1 MGKWLLLAVSCYL
14 IGGIPFG
21 FIVARLRGVDITQYG
36 SRATGATN
44 VMRVVGLGPAVIS
57 GLLDLSKGI
66 VSVLIA
72 RALFGPENIL
82 PPLVAGIL
90 AMTGHNFSPYLR
102 FRGGKGVS
110 VGAGVAA
117 MLMPKVALAGLIV
130 FVIIVAITKYVSLGS
145 MTCAVSAVVAA
156 LAFRQ
161 PPLYVG
167 FLALASAYIVFQHR
181 SNIKRLVAGR
191 ESKIGERVKIK

>member
-1 MGKWLLLAVSCYL
+1 MDKWLLLVVSCYL

-21 FIVARLRGVDITQYG
+21 FIVARLKGIDITQYG
-36 SRATGATN
+36 SKATGATN
-44 VMRVVGLGPAVIS
+44 VMRVMGPGPAVIS
-57 GLLDLSKGI
+57 GVLDLSKGI

-72 RALFGPENIL
+72 RVLFGPANIL
-82 PPLVAGIL
+82 PPLVAGIF

-117 MLMPKVALAGLIV
+117 MLMPKVTLAGFLV
-130 FVIIVAITKYVSLGS
+130 FIIIVAMTRYVSLGS
-145 MTCAVSAVVAA
+145 MTCAISTVVAA
-156 LAFRQ
+156 LAYRE

-181 SNIKRLVAGR
+181 SNIKRLVAGK
-191 ESKIGERVKIK
+191 ESKFGERVKVK